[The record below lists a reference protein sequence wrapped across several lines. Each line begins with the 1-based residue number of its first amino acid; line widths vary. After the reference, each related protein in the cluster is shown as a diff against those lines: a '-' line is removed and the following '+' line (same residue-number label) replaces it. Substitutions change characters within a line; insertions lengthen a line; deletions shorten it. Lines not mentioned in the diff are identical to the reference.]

1 MAIYH
6 NETGRTDAVADVK
19 WGTDLYVAHGYA
31 HRNPHDEPDMARG
44 RKISQGKALKAL
56 ADIIWR
62 ADTAQAIWK
71 AQEAREMAT
80 AGAANSAPTPSDP
93 FERLG
98 EQMVRDALSAIAAR
112 DAFISWVTRAI
123 RALNERKP

>member
-1 MAIYH
+1 VTFGERLY
-6 NETGRTDAVADVK
+6 ETWGYSWRNTHDAADYVRGERIAKGR
-19 WGTDLYVAHGYA
+19 
-31 HRNPHDEPDMARG
+31 
-44 RKISQGKALKAL
+44 ALKAL

-80 AGAANSAPTPSDP
+80 AGATNSAPTPSDP

-98 EQMVRDALSAIAAR
+98 EQMMRDALSAIAAR
-112 DAFISWVTRAI
+112 DAFISGVTRAI